1 MLMKKKEI
9 YSYKLNEIQDNL
21 IIESKE
27 IKNDILY
34 ITEKSI
40 TDIYL
45 ENSQIKFGKIEFINN
60 LTYFDIQDEKF
71 SNITSTV
78 TLITKDGSMVFNINS
93 LTNLNEPKPDK
104 PISLI
109 TRPTFKSGKYLNCKN
124 IKITIDVFDSS
135 GIGLVIIEYK

>member
-1 MLMKKKEI
+1 MKKTEI
-9 YSYKLNEIQDNL
+9 YSYTLSELQNNVV
-21 IIESKE
+21 IEFKE

-40 TDIYL
+40 ADIYL
-45 ENSQIKFGKIEFINN
+45 KNSQIKLGKISFINN
-60 LTYFDIQDEKF
+60 LTYFDIQDSKF

-93 LTNLNEPKPDK
+93 LTNLNDPKPDK

-109 TRPTFKSGKYLNCKN
+109 TQPTFTSGKYLDYKN
-124 IKITIDVFDSS
+124 IKITIDVFESLDV
-135 GIGLVIIEYK
+135 GLVIIEYK